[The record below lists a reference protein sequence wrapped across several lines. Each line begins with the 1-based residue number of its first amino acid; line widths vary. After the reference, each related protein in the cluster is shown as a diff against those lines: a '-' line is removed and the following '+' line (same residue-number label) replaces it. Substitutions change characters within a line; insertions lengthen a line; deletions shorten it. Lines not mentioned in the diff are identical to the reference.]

1 MESTTKFYPEAVVL
15 PLLSILSIIIVIV
28 PLMLHAKNNNL
39 PASLILCWFI
49 LLNTFNIV
57 NAFLWPNDDVD
68 SWWDG
73 AGLCDIESKVM
84 IASYVAVP
92 GALLCVFRSL
102 ARVLDTSCAAIVPS
116 KSQRWR
122 NRGME
127 ILFCVVVPVVAMAD
141 HVVYQKSRYMIFS
154 ISGCVNDFDE
164 SPMSFAL
171 SFIWPP
177 VLCLIASYYC
187 GMIPTCTFSYKPY
200 RLT

>member
-1 MESTTKFYPEAVVL
+1 MESSTRVYPEAVVL

-28 PLMLHAKNNNL
+28 PLTLHAKNNNR

-49 LLNTFNIV
+49 LLNAFNVI
-57 NAFLWPNDDVD
+57 NAFLWPNDDIE
-68 SWWDG
+68 SWYDG

-127 ILFCVVVPVVAMAD
+127 TLFCVVVPVVAMAD
-141 HVVYQKSRYMIFS
+141 HIVYQKSRYMIFS

-187 GMIPTCTFSYKPY
+187 GMILS
-200 RLT
+200 L